1 MAITPSR
8 ELAQLE
14 DKFCKDFNCCGLQ
27 LNDMHELLQH
37 FEECHVVLESD
48 EMDEDEDDLQF
59 QFEGVQDTEMDQ
71 VQTPF
76 SDMYLGSRKRSQSH
90 QSVALADIYQTELPG
105 KKTVSMNNP
114 WQISDGSQT
123 FPPPAIPE
131 IEIHSDEESL
141 VKTPTIK
148 SKKAAESTD
157 DEGKVSKGKEDR
169 PYKCKIA
176 GCNKSYKNPGGLKY
190 HLHHGH
196 CEDTGDPEMNNIIHK
211 PYQCTVEECGKRY
224 KNLNGLKVFFGF
236 DIVSHRACSSKRF
249 GKVIFLLPCFYLTYL
264 SLKSVSLISLLPL
277 IGSITLKSFK
287 NVERIPNDKIIS
299 I

>member
-37 FEECHVVLESD
+37 FEEFHVVLESD

-59 QFEGVQDTEMDQ
+59 QFEGVQDTEMDVE
-71 VQTPF
+71 VQAPF
-76 SDMYLGSRKRSQSH
+76 SDMYLGSRKRNQSH
-90 QSVALADIYQTELPG
+90 QSVALADIYQTDLNKKVLPP
-105 KKTVSMNNP
+105 MNNP
-114 WQISDGSQT
+114 WQVTDGPQT
-123 FPPPAIPE
+123 FPPTIPE
-131 IEIHSDEESL
+131 IEITLESSPA
-141 VKTPTIK
+141 KTPTAK
-148 SKKAAESTD
+148 STKKTVAESTD
-157 DEGKVSKGKEDR
+157 DEGKPVKGKEDR

-211 PYQCTVEECGKRY
+211 PYECTVEECGKRY
-224 KNLNGLKVFFGF
+224 KNLNGLKVNRRF
-236 DIVSHRACSSKRF
+236 D
-249 GKVIFLLPCFYLTYL
+249 
-264 SLKSVSLISLLPL
+264 
-277 IGSITLKSFK
+277 
-287 NVERIPNDKIIS
+287 
-299 I
+299 